1 MDQTLA
7 YLHEILSNYTEDQE
21 IIRNIDYKIEKNHYS
36 SEGSFVRWL
45 SEEEIRSLE
54 QLLQEEIKHAN
65 ESGDFKRGYQLNE
78 VFELLY

>member
-7 YLHEILSNYTEDQE
+7 YLHEILSNYTEKQE
-21 IIRNIDYKIEKNHYS
+21 VIRNIDHKIEQNHYS
-36 SEGSFVRWL
+36 SEGSFVRGL

-54 QLLQEEIKHAN
+54 QILQEEIKHAN
-65 ESGDFKRGYQLNE
+65 ESGDLERGYQLNE